1 MSEKLRNEVI
11 KAFGVNSTPPT
22 LLACDEILLQNS
34 ECNELLSRLLGVKWI
49 DISYPKKFWSLCCSS
64 EIWTGC
70 LPNSWYQYYL
80 PAMILVADTG
90 FDAASENLRDSLL
103 RLIERGQSA
112 VVNLND
118 RSYEIF
124 SSLSETQKNSFRIFY
139 ARFTDGEDS
148 K

>member
-1 MSEKLRNEVI
+1 MV
-11 KAFGVNSTPPT
+11 
-22 LLACDEILLQNS
+22 
-34 ECNELLSRLLGVKWI
+34 
-49 DISYPKKFWSLCCSS
+49 
-64 EIWTGC
+64 
-70 LPNSWYQYYL
+70 
-80 PAMILVADTG
+80 LVADTG

-118 RSYEIF
+118 RSYIIF
-124 SSLSETQKNSFRIFY
+124 SSLSETQKNSIRIFY